1 MRPSYK
7 DFRQKY
13 IPNNCGYSL
22 TLDVDYKY
30 ANLWLTN
37 INLNK
42 YQSIYLPFKYFDIKL
57 YFVMSKFNGYREWK
71 LI

>member
-1 MRPSYK
+1 MKPSYK

-13 IPNNCGYSL
+13 IPNNCDYSL

-30 ANLWLTN
+30 ANLWLAN

-42 YQSIYLPFKYFDIKL
+42 Y
-57 YFVMSKFNGYREWK
+57 
-71 LI
+71 